1 MVLLYSRKIWVVTM
15 EMIKALEGFYHKAV
29 GRITGVTAKPGVDG
43 ERYYPSVVE
52 AMESEGLHPIGVYIR
67 RR

>member
-1 MVLLYSRKIWVVTM
+1 M